1 MELLKLNYLEFKE
14 EQEKKANEFTEG
26 KLFFAF
32 GTTEE
37 EVKRKLKEDYNV
49 ESSEVVGIG
58 AGTYI
63 KKEDYKEVMQFF
75 DQQAKEFKEF
85 SLANLYDV
93 LTYEMANHELE
104 ISLSYSYGSF
114 LTDWLG
120 LTEEEIEA
128 NKEEIDRAIADYR
141 KEFYEHN

>member
-1 MELLKLNYLEFKE
+1 MNYKEFKE

-37 EVKRKLKEDYNV
+37 VVKRKLKEDYNV
-49 ESSEVVGIG
+49 EYSEVVGIG

-63 KKEDYKEVMQFF
+63 KKEDFNEIMQFF

-104 ISLSYSYGSF
+104 ISLSYSYRSF

-128 NKEEIDRAIADYR
+128 NKEEIDKAIADYR

>member
-1 MELLKLNYLEFKE
+1 MNYKEFKE
-14 EQEKKANEFTEG
+14 EQEKKSNEFTEG

-63 KKEDYKEVMQFF
+63 KKEKFKEVMQFF

-104 ISLSYSYGSF
+104 ISLSYSYRSF
-114 LTDWLG
+114 LTDWLE
-120 LTEEEIEA
+120 LTEEEIED
-128 NKEEIDRAIADYR
+128 NKEEIEKAIKDYR
-141 KEFYEHN
+141 IDFYKHN

>member
-1 MELLKLNYLEFKE
+1 MNYLEFKKQQE
-14 EQEKKANEFTEG
+14 EKANEFTEG
-26 KLFFAF
+26 KLFFTF

-37 EVKRKLKEDYNV
+37 KVKTKLEEQGVSV
-49 ESSEVVGIG
+49 ENVVGIG
-58 AGTYI
+58 VGGYI
-63 KKEDYKEVMQFF
+63 LKECYDDVLKFF
-75 DQQAKEFKEF
+75 DKQAKDFKEF

-104 ISLSYSYGSF
+104 ISLSYSYRSF

-128 NKEEIDRAIADYR
+128 NKEEIDKAIADYR

>member
-1 MELLKLNYLEFKE
+1 MNYKEFKE
-14 EQEKKANEFTEG
+14 EQEKNANEFAEG

-32 GTTEE
+32 GTTEGG
-37 EVKRKLKEDYNV
+37 VKRKLKEDYNV

-58 AGTYI
+58 SGTYI
-63 KKEDYKEVMQFF
+63 KKEDFKEVMQFF

-104 ISLSYSYGSF
+104 ISLSYSYRSF

-120 LTEEEIEA
+120 LTEEEIED
-128 NKEEIDRAIADYR
+128 NKEEIEKAIKDYR
-141 KEFYEHN
+141 IDFYKHN

>member
-1 MELLKLNYLEFKE
+1 MNYREFKE

-63 KKEDYKEVMQFF
+63 RKEDYSEVMDFF
-75 DQQAKEFKEF
+75 NKQAEEFKEF
-85 SLANLYDV
+85 TLANLYDV
-93 LTYEMANHELE
+93 LFYEMANHELE
-104 ISLSYSYGSF
+104 ISLSYSYRSF
-114 LTDWLG
+114 LTEWIG

-128 NKEEIDRAIADYR
+128 NKEEINKAIKDYR
-141 KEFYEHN
+141 EDFYKHN

>member
-1 MELLKLNYLEFKE
+1 MNYKEFKE
-14 EQEKKANEFTEG
+14 EQEKKSNEFTEG

-37 EVKRKLKEDYNV
+37 GVKRKLKEDYNL

-63 KKEDYKEVMQFF
+63 KKEDFKEVMQFF

-104 ISLSYSYGSF
+104 ISLSYSYRSF
-114 LTDWLG
+114 LTDRLG

-128 NKEEIDRAIADYR
+128 NKEEIEKAIKDYR
-141 KEFYEHN
+141 IDFYKHN

>member
-1 MELLKLNYLEFKE
+1 MNYKEFKE

-63 KKEDYKEVMQFF
+63 KKENYKEVMQFF

-104 ISLSYSYGSF
+104 ISLSYSYRSF

-120 LTEEEIEA
+120 LTEEEIED
-128 NKEEIDRAIADYR
+128 NKEEIEKAIKDYR
-141 KEFYEHN
+141 IDFYKHN

>member
-1 MELLKLNYLEFKE
+1 MNYKEFKE

-37 EVKRKLKEDYNV
+37 GVKRKLKEDYNV

-63 KKEDYKEVMQFF
+63 KKEDFKEVMQFF

-104 ISLSYSYGSF
+104 ISLSYSYRSF
-114 LTDWLG
+114 LTDWLE
-120 LTEEEIEA
+120 LTEEEIED
-128 NKEEIDRAIADYR
+128 NKEEIGKAIKDYR
-141 KEFYEHN
+141 IDFYKHN

>member
-1 MELLKLNYLEFKE
+1 MNYREFKE

-63 KKEDYKEVMQFF
+63 KKENYNEVMQFF

-104 ISLSYSYGSF
+104 ISLSYSYRSF

-120 LTEEEIEA
+120 LTEEEIED
-128 NKEEIDRAIADYR
+128 NKEEIEKAIKDYR
-141 KEFYEHN
+141 IDFYKHN

>member
-1 MELLKLNYLEFKE
+1 MNYKEFKE

-37 EVKRKLKEDYNV
+37 VVKRKLKEDYNV

-63 KKEDYKEVMQFF
+63 KKEDFNEIMQFF

-104 ISLSYSYGSF
+104 ISLSYSYRSF

-128 NKEEIDRAIADYR
+128 NKEEIDKAIADYR

>member
-1 MELLKLNYLEFKE
+1 MNYKEFKE
-14 EQEKKANEFTEG
+14 EQEKKANEFTDG
-26 KLFFAF
+26 KIYFAF

-75 DQQAKEFKEF
+75 DQQAKDFKEF

-104 ISLSYSYGSF
+104 ISLSYSYRSF

-120 LTEEEIEA
+120 LTEEEIAA
-128 NKEEIDRAIADYR
+128 NKDEINKAIVDYR
-141 KEFYEHN
+141 KEFYEYN

>member
-1 MELLKLNYLEFKE
+1 MNYREFKK
-14 EQEKKANEFTEG
+14 EQERKANEFTED

-37 EVKRKLKEDYNV
+37 EVKRKLKEEYNV

-63 KKEDYKEVMQFF
+63 KKENFNEVMQFF

-104 ISLSYSYGSF
+104 ISLSYSYRSF

-120 LTEEEIEA
+120 LTEEEIED
-128 NKEEIDRAIADYR
+128 NKEEIEKAIKDYR
-141 KEFYEHN
+141 IDFYKHN

>member
-1 MELLKLNYLEFKE
+1 MNYREFKE

-63 KKEDYKEVMQFF
+63 KKENYKEVMQFF

-104 ISLSYSYGSF
+104 ISLSYSYRSF

-120 LTEEEIEA
+120 LTEEEIED
-128 NKEEIDRAIADYR
+128 NKEEIEKAIKDYR
-141 KEFYEHN
+141 IDFYKHN

>member
-1 MELLKLNYLEFKE
+1 MNYKEFKE
-14 EQEKKANEFTEG
+14 EQEKKANEFTNG
-26 KLFFAF
+26 KIYFAF

-63 KKEDYKEVMQFF
+63 KKEKFKEVMQFF

-104 ISLSYSYGSF
+104 ISLSYSYRSF
-114 LTDWLG
+114 LTDWLE
-120 LTEEEIEA
+120 LTEEEIED
-128 NKEEIDRAIADYR
+128 NKEEIEKAIADY
-141 KEFYEHN
+141 KEDFYKYN

>member
-1 MELLKLNYLEFKE
+1 MNYKEFKQKQE
-14 EQEKKANEFTEG
+14 EEANEFTEG

-63 KKEDYKEVMQFF
+63 LKDSYSDVMNFF
-75 DQQAKEFKEF
+75 NKQAEEFKEF

-104 ISLSYSYGSF
+104 ISLSYSYRSF

-120 LTEEEIEA
+120 LTEEEIED
-128 NKEEIDRAIADYR
+128 NKEEIEKAIKDYR
-141 KEFYEHN
+141 IDFYKHN

>member
-1 MELLKLNYLEFKE
+1 MNYKEFKE

-63 KKEDYKEVMQFF
+63 KKENYSDVMKFF
-75 DQQAKEFKEF
+75 SKQAEEFKEF

-93 LTYEMANHELE
+93 LTYEFANHELE
-104 ISLSYSYGSF
+104 INLDYSYKSF
-114 LTDWLG
+114 VIEWIG
-120 LTEEEIEA
+120 LTEEEFNA
-128 NKEEIDRAIADYR
+128 NEEEILKAVNDYR
-141 KEFYEHN
+141 KDFYKHN

>member
-1 MELLKLNYLEFKE
+1 MNYKEFKE
-14 EQEKKANEFTEG
+14 EQEKKANEFTDG
-26 KLFFAF
+26 KIYFAF
-32 GTTEE
+32 GTAEE

-75 DQQAKEFKEF
+75 DQQAKDFKEF

-104 ISLSYSYGSF
+104 ISLSYSYRSF

-120 LTEEEIEA
+120 LTEEEIAA
-128 NKEEIDRAIADYR
+128 NKDEINKAIVDYR
-141 KEFYEHN
+141 KEFYEYN

>member
-1 MELLKLNYLEFKE
+1 MNYREFKE

-37 EVKRKLKEDYNV
+37 EVKRRMKEDYNI

-63 KKEDYKEVMQFF
+63 KKE
-75 DQQAKEFKEF
+75 
-85 SLANLYDV
+85 N
-93 LTYEMANHELE
+93 
-104 ISLSYSYGSF
+104 
-114 LTDWLG
+114 
-120 LTEEEIEA
+120 
-128 NKEEIDRAIADYR
+128 
-141 KEFYEHN
+141 

>member
-1 MELLKLNYLEFKE
+1 MNYREFKE

-104 ISLSYSYGSF
+104 ISLSYSYRSF

-120 LTEEEIEA
+120 LTEEEIED
-128 NKEEIDRAIADYR
+128 NKEEIEKAIKDYR
-141 KEFYEHN
+141 IDFYKHN